1 MLRKFTTIVCEN
13 NMYDVL
19 NVKMIRG
26 QEVALVV
33 NSKTYDF
40 TFAVT
45 RKRNG
50 QEYLCLATDEQRES
64 LSKTFE
70 FAEAAG

>member
-1 MLRKFTTIVCEN
+1 MLTKYTSIVCEN
-13 NMYDVL
+13 NIYDVL

-26 QEVALVV
+26 QEIALVI

-40 TFAVT
+40 TFAIT
-45 RKRNG
+45 KKRNG
-50 QEYLCLATDEQRES
+50 QEYLCLASEEQAEA

-70 FAEAAG
+70 FAEAI